1 MDWAKAVRL
10 IVPVAEALHYAHQQ
24 GLIHRD
30 IKPSNILMPR
40 PDWPLLADFSLVK
53 VHTSQTITDIGV
65 VMGTPAYIPPEQA
78 GGEKVDH
85 RADMY
90 SLGVVMFEMITGRL
104 PFDYENPHLLM
115 MAHLSEPV
123 PSPRQFNPV
132 CPPELEEIILTALRK
147 DPAERCADVQI
158 MINALRYVLNVS
170 TAPFPST
177 PPASPDRPGQPSDAK
192 SIAVSRGP
200 IQEEGV
206 AQIVLSAQN
215 VTINLPEPQKG
226 SLIIGRTHRDIQ
238 ADIDL
243 SPYGASDMGVSRQ
256 HARLTWQNGQW
267 FIEDLGSLNGTY
279 LNEVKLTPN
288 TPASLKHNDV
298 IRCSHLSFSFL
309 ISAEIRNEK

>member
-1 MDWAKAVRL
+1 MDWAQAVRL
-10 IVPVAEALHYAHQQ
+10 IMPVAEALHYAHQQ

-123 PSPRQFNPV
+123 PSPRQFNPA

-147 DPAERCADVQI
+147 DPAERCPDVQI

-170 TAPFPST
+170 TSAFPST
-177 PPASPDRPGQPSDAK
+177 VRASSDKLDRPSDTRHVAL
-192 SIAVSRGP
+192 SRGP
-200 IQEEGV
+200 TQGEAA

-215 VTINLPEPQKG
+215 VTIDLPEPEKG
-226 SLIIGRTHRDIQ
+226 SLVIGRTHRDTQ
-238 ADIDL
+238 VEIDL
-243 SPYGASDMGVSRQ
+243 GPYGASEAGVSRQ

-288 TPASLKHNDV
+288 TPALLKHKDV

-309 ISAEIRNEK
+309 TSAEIGN